1 MPSSRGVKRASSA
14 GSSCSTIRFWAR
26 GPRHSG
32 ESFIWCVDGITRN
45 NSPDSAKARQGKSA
59 ERGRSFLHPIVPLLH
74 LFSAIFI
81 INRSWLPEPGLAGF
95 FLHVFGFLLSVFH
108 SFL

>member
-1 MPSSRGVKRASSA
+1 MDAIIARCEA
-14 GSSCSTIRFWAR
+14 RFER
-26 GPRHSG
+26 RVQLLNHPILGPWTAAQWRKLHLVHGWHHQKQLSG
-32 ESFIWCVDGITRN
+32 LGEGATRQ
-45 NSPDSAKARQGKSA
+45 KA

-95 FLHVFGFLLSVFH
+95 FLHVFGFLL
-108 SFL
+108 